1 MPELIDN
8 SEQVVVIDHHR
19 RGADY
24 IQDTVLTYQEP
35 YASSTCELV
44 TEVIQYIDEKLKLK
58 QLEAEALYAGIVVDT
73 KNFTFKAGVRTFEAA
88 SFLRR
93 QGADTVAVK
102 KLFQNNIETY
112 SKVASVVSN
121 AEFVDGDIAISVCE
135 EDIENSQ
142 LIAAKAADELLG
154 LEGVTA
160 SFVLSGVDGET
171 WISGRSLGEIN
182 VQMILEKLGGGGH
195 LSVPGRSSKIPT

>member
-1 MPELIDN
+1 MRPK
-8 SEQVVVIDHHR
+8 
-19 RGADY
+19 
-24 IQDTVLTYQEP
+24 P
-35 YASSTCELV
+35 
-44 TEVIQYIDEKLKLK
+44 
-58 QLEAEALYAGIVVDT
+58 YAGIVVDT

-195 LSVPGRSSKIPT
+195 LSVAGAQLEDTDINDAKES